1 MLASFEVGKSALA
14 PLTLTPSGEGAT
26 MLDERAPVKLPIAAT
41 IGVTKGAARV
51 FVETSSVA
59 MPNSGLSPLPL
70 RIPINSTQELVMPAV
85 ILTFGISM
93 LRIMPLSSP
102 MTSSLSVIIS

>member
-1 MLASFEVGKSALA
+1 
-14 PLTLTPSGEGAT
+14 

-41 IGVTKGAARV
+41 IGVTNGAARV
-51 FVETSSVA
+51 DTEASFVTR
-59 MPNSGLSPLPL
+59 PNSGFSPLPL
-70 RIPINSTQELVMPAV
+70 SMPINSTQELSIPAV